1 MPKKI
6 ALLFAGQGAQSVG
19 MGRDLAEQFSVAADL
34 FRQADEILGRKLS
47 EIAWSGPIEKLTK
60 TSNCQPALYVHG
72 LACFAALR
80 EVAGDLPIEGAA
92 GLSLGEMTAH
102 AAAGTFDFATGL
114 KLVQRRGELMD
125 EACAATSGAMA
136 AMVGA
141 DENAVRALAADT
153 DIDVA
158 NINAPGQ
165 IVISGERAKV
175 EAAIAMAK
183 EHGIRRATLLNVAG
197 AYHSRL
203 METAYQKL
211 GAALRHIPVL
221 PPRFPVISNVTGLEA
236 ATPVEI
242 RRTLQD
248 QVTSTVRWV
257 DCVERLAGLGCN
269 FFIELGPGGVLAGL
283 LRRTRK
289 EVDVISVSEAESVR
303 ECAEKIVAQN

>member
-1 MPKKI
+1 
-6 ALLFAGQGAQSVG
+6 
-19 MGRDLAEQFSVAADL
+19 L

-47 EIAWSGPIEKLTK
+47 EIAWSGPIEELTK

-80 EVAGDLPIEGAA
+80 EVAGDLPITGAA
-92 GLSLGEMTAH
+92 GLSLGEMTAY

-136 AMVGA
+136 AMIGA
-141 DENAVRALAADT
+141 DENAVRALAADA
-153 DIDVA
+153 DVDVA

-175 EAAIAMAK
+175 EAAIGMAK

-211 GAALRHIPVL
+211 GAALRHVPVL
-221 PPRFPVISNVTGLEA
+221 PPRFPVVSNVTGLEA
-236 ATPVEI
+236 TTPIEI

-257 DCVERLAGLGCN
+257 DCMERLVDLGCD

-283 LRRTRK
+283 LQRTR
-289 EVDVISVSEAESVR
+289 EGVDVTSVSDAESVR
-303 ECAEKIVAQN
+303 KCAGRIVGPN

>member
-6 ALLFAGQGAQSVG
+6 ALLFAGQGSQSVG
-19 MGRDLAEQFSVAADL
+19 MGCDLAEQFSVAADL

-47 EIAWSGPIEKLTK
+47 EIAWSGPIEELTK

-80 EVAGDLPIEGAA
+80 EVAGDLSIEGAA

-102 AAAGTFDFATGL
+102 AAADTFDFATGL

-136 AMVGA
+136 AMIGA
-141 DENAVRALAADT
+141 DENAVRALAADA
-153 DIDVA
+153 DVDVA

-175 EAAIAMAK
+175 EAAIGMAK

-211 GAALRHIPVL
+211 GAALRHVPVL
-221 PPRFPVISNVTGLEA
+221 PPRFPVVSNVTGLEA
-236 ATPVEI
+236 TTPIEI

-257 DCVERLAGLGCN
+257 DCMERLVDLGCD

-283 LRRTRK
+283 LQRTRK
-289 EVDVISVSEAESVR
+289 GVDVTSVSDAESVGK
-303 ECAEKIVAQN
+303 CAERLHG

>member
-34 FRQADEILGRKLS
+34 FRQADEILGRQLS
-47 EIAWSGPIEKLTK
+47 EIAWSGPIEELTK

-80 EVAGDLPIEGAA
+80 EVAGDFPITGAA

-102 AAAGTFDFATGL
+102 AAADTFDFATGL

-136 AMVGA
+136 AMIGA
-141 DENAVRALAADT
+141 DENGVRALAADA
-153 DIDVA
+153 DVDVA

-175 EAAIAMAK
+175 EAAIGMAK

-211 GAALRHIPVL
+211 GAALRHVPVL
-221 PPRFPVISNVTGLEA
+221 PPRFPVVSNVTGLEA
-236 ATPVEI
+236 TTPIEI

-257 DCVERLAGLGCN
+257 DCMERLVDLGCD

-283 LRRTRK
+283 LQRTRK
-289 EVDVISVSEAESVR
+289 GVDVTSVSDAESVGK
-303 ECAEKIVAQN
+303 CAGRIVGPN